1 MTRSPTAGE
10 TAAGERKRQGAEAAP
25 APKLRVVEAAGG
37 VLSLDIDPD
46 DSDDQA
52 AGWALLRASLGG
64 HSRQLTGMLVTQ
76 LAELSRQDGDIAEVA
91 LNNNLSIV
99 RGIRPRDT
107 AELLLA
113 MQMAAVHGATM
124 ATARRLNGDIVPAR
138 QDSPVNALSK
148 LARTFAMQMESLKR
162 YRNGVPQPDPTPA
175 GPDDRGQMTII
186 RTIIRDVP
194 REDRDKVSEAKL
206 GDRDLGEARE
216 RPEAAAVQYRRPR
229 PEDLADR
236 AGDGQMDPRVKP
248 ADDDG
253 GEATAVRQ
261 NIGTSGRA
269 ADRPPDLYATPPPVI
284 PGLDP
289 GTMGGCHQT

>member
-1 MTRSPTAGE
+1 MTAHPSDMTWSPAAGE
-10 TAAGERKRQGAEAAP
+10 TAAGGRRRQGAEAAP
-25 APKLRVVEAAGG
+25 APRLRVVEAAGG

-46 DSDDQA
+46 DPDDQA

-64 HSRQLTGMLVTQ
+64 HSRQLTGMVVTQ
-76 LAELSRQDGDIAEVA
+76 LAELSQQDGDIAEAA

-99 RGIRPRDT
+99 RGIGPRDT

-113 MQMAAVHGATM
+113 MQMAAVHGATV

-138 QDSPVNALSK
+138 QDSLVNALSK
-148 LARTFAMQMESLKR
+148 LARTFAMQMETLKR

-175 GPDDRGQMTII
+175 GPDDGGQMTII
-186 RTIIRDVP
+186 RTIIREVP
-194 REDRDKVSEAKL
+194 RGDREKVS
-206 GDRDLGEARE
+206 DGEGA
-216 RPEAAAVQYRRPR
+216 RPEAGALPHRRPR
-229 PEDLADR
+229 PEDVADR
-236 AGDGQMDPRVKP
+236 AGDGQMDPRLRP

-253 GEATAVRQ
+253 GEATAIRQ
-261 NIGTSGRA
+261 NLGTGWRP
-269 ADRPPDLYATPPPVI
+269 ADRPPDPYATPPPVI